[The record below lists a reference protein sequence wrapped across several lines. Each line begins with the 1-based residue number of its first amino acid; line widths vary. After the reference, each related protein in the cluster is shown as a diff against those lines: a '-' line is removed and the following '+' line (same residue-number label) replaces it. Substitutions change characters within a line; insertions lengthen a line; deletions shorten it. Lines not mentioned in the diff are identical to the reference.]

1 MQDTLQRHDESA
13 PKPIRKRLWWI
24 VLSPSVW
31 AIHFLACYLTVAIWC
46 AKVDPG
52 TSSGLLLWLVSGYTL
67 VAVGAITAI
76 ATSSYRSFRR
86 DDPELAYEFDDPS
99 DRTSFIA
106 FTAFLLSLLSL
117 IATLFTALALLII
130 RSCD

>member
-1 MQDTLQRHDESA
+1 MHDTMRQHDESA
-13 PKPIRKRLWWI
+13 PKPIRRKLWWI

-46 AKVDPG
+46 AKVAPG
-52 TSSGLLLWLVSGYTL
+52 TSSSWLLGLVGGYTL
-67 VAVGAITAI
+67 VAVGAIGAI
-76 ATSSYRSFRR
+76 ATSSFRSFRR
-86 DDPELAYEFDDPS
+86 DAADIAYEFDDPS
-99 DRTSFIA
+99 DRTRFIG

-117 IATLFTALALLII
+117 VATLFTALALLII